1 MINKIEE
8 IDFKEIKRIS
18 PSQYYSMKNCAYKSL
33 LAEAFEKKPLLPVS
47 PNAYFGTV
55 LHRMLELITKGSI
68 TNEDEFNVEFDRQVK
83 IVEEELQNK
92 GFGFL
97 VPLKMKL
104 KNFGL
109 KKIQLK
115 KHLRSEPEQPV
126 NKINLKFHSEKW
138 FESKDN
144 LIGGKIDLIVE
155 NDRNYIEIID
165 FKTGA
170 VTQDYLDD
178 EGELISDVKAEY
190 KEQLKLYAYLYF
202 ENTNK
207 FPTSLSLIDL
217 AKKKISIEFSEEEC
231 KTTFDE
237 AKSLLVKTNSCIN
250 ENTFSAN
257 PTETNCRFCLYRPA
271 CVFYQKQLDTVPL
284 FNDVSGEIRDV
295 KKFNNGNVSVFLQN
309 GQLNFT
315 IKNLSSEE
323 YDELNNRRSRKISVY
338 NLRKEATDFIY
349 SVADTT
355 MIYE

>member
-1 MINKIEE
+1 MIKKIEE
-8 IDFKEIKRIS
+8 IVFKEIKRIS
-18 PSQYYSMKNCAYKSL
+18 PSQFYSMKNCAYKSL
-33 LAEAFEKKPLLPVS
+33 LAEAFDKNPLLPVS

-83 IVEEELQNK
+83 IVERELQNK

-104 KNFGL
+104 KNYGL
-109 KKIQLK
+109 KKSQLK
-115 KHLRSEPEQPV
+115 KHLRSEPEQPM
-126 NKINLKFHSEKW
+126 NKNNLKFYSEKW

-144 LIGGKIDLIVE
+144 LIGGKVDLIVE
-155 NDRNYIEIID
+155 NGNYVEIID

-178 EGELISDVKAEY
+178 EGETISDVKAEC

-202 ENTNK
+202 ENTNN
-207 FPTSLSLIDL
+207 FPTNLSLVDL
-217 AKKKISIEFSEEEC
+217 AKKKISVEFSEEEC

-237 AKSLLVKTNSCIN
+237 AKSLLGKTNRCVN
-250 ENTFSAN
+250 ENIFSAN
-257 PTETNCRFCLYRPA
+257 PTETNCKFCLYRPA
-271 CVFYQKQLDTVPL
+271 CVFYKKKLDTVL
-284 FNDVSGEIRDV
+284 SSNDVSGEIKKV
-295 KKFNNGNVSVFLQN
+295 KMFQNGNVSVFLQN
-309 GQLNFT
+309 GQLDLI
-315 IKNLSSEE
+315 IKNFSSEE
-323 YDELNNRRSRKISVY
+323 YDELNNRISRKISIY

-349 SVADTT
+349 SVSNTT

>member
-1 MINKIEE
+1 MINKIGD

-18 PSQYYSMKNCAYKSL
+18 PSQFYSMKNCAYKSL
-33 LAEAFEKKPLLPVS
+33 LAEAFEKKPLLPIS

-68 TNEDEFNVEFDRQVK
+68 KNEDEFNVEFDKQVK
-83 IVEEELQNK
+83 IVEDDLQNK

-109 KKIQLK
+109 RKIQLK
-115 KHLRSEPEQPV
+115 KHLRNEPERPM
-126 NKINLKFHSEKW
+126 NKTNLKFYSEKW
-138 FESKDN
+138 FESKDY

-155 NDRNYIEIID
+155 NGNYVEIID
-165 FKTGA
+165 FKTGT
-170 VTQDYLDD
+170 VTEDYLDD
-178 EGELISDVKAEY
+178 EGETTSDVKTEY

-202 ENTNK
+202 ENTNN
-207 FPTSLSLIDL
+207 FPTSLSLVDL
-217 AKKKISIEFSEEEC
+217 AKKKFSVEFSEEEC

-237 AKSLLVKTNSCIN
+237 AKSLLGKINSCVN
-250 ENTFSAN
+250 ENRFYAN
-257 PTETNCRFCLYRPA
+257 PTETNCKFCLYRPA
-271 CVFYQKQLDTVPL
+271 CVFYQVVLDKNFS
-284 FNDVSGEIRDV
+284 FNDVSGEIKDV
-295 KKFNNGNVSVFLQN
+295 KRFQNGNVSVFLQN
-309 GQLNFT
+309 GQLDLT
-315 IKNLSSEE
+315 IKNFSSEE
-323 YDELNNRRSRKISVY
+323 YDELNNRRNRKISIY

>member
-1 MINKIEE
+1 MINKIGD

-18 PSQYYSMKNCAYKSL
+18 PSQFYSMKNCAYKSL
-33 LAEAFEKKPLLPVS
+33 LAEAFEKKPLLPIS

-68 TNEDEFNVEFDRQVK
+68 KNEDEFNIEFDKQVK
-83 IVEEELQNK
+83 IVEDDLQNK

-97 VPLKMKL
+97 VPLKIKL

-109 KKIQLK
+109 RKIQLK
-115 KHLRSEPEQPV
+115 KHLRSEPEQPT
-126 NKINLKFHSEKW
+126 NKTNLKFYSEKW

-155 NDRNYIEIID
+155 NGNYVEIID

-178 EGELISDVKAEY
+178 EGETISDVKAEY

-202 ENTNK
+202 ENTNS
-207 FPTSLSLIDL
+207 FPTSLSLVDL
-217 AKKKISIEFSEEEC
+217 AKKKFSVEFSEEEC

-237 AKSLLVKTNSCIN
+237 AKSLLGTTNSCVN
-250 ENTFSAN
+250 ENIFSAN
-257 PTETNCRFCLYRPA
+257 PTEVNCKFCLYRPA
-271 CVFYQKQLDTVPL
+271 CVFYQKQLDTVL
-284 FNDVSGEIRDV
+284 SFNDVSGEIKDV
-295 KKFNNGNVSVFLQN
+295 KKFQNGNVSVFLQN
-309 GQLNFT
+309 GQLNLT
-315 IKNLSSEE
+315 IKNFSSEE
-323 YDELNNRRSRKISVY
+323 YDELNNRISRKISIY

>member
-1 MINKIEE
+1 MINKIGD
-8 IDFKEIKRIS
+8 INFKEIKRIS
-18 PSQYYSMKNCAYKSL
+18 PSQFYSMKNCAYKSL
-33 LAEAFEKKPLLPVS
+33 LAEAFEKKPLLPIS

-55 LHRMLELITKGSI
+55 LHIMLELITKGSI
-68 TNEDEFNVEFDRQVK
+68 TNEDEFNIEFDKQVK

-115 KHLRSEPEQPV
+115 KHLRSEPEKPT
-126 NKINLKFHSEKW
+126 NKSNLKFYSEKW

-155 NDRNYIEIID
+155 NGNYVEIID

-178 EGELISDVKAEY
+178 EGEIISDIKAEY

-202 ENTNK
+202 ENTNN
-207 FPTSLSLIDL
+207 FPAILSLVDL
-217 AKKKISIEFSEEEC
+217 AKKKFSVEFSEQEC

-237 AKSLLVKTNSCIN
+237 AKILLGKTNSCVKD
-250 ENTFSAN
+250 NTFSAN
-257 PTETNCRFCLYRPA
+257 PTETNCKFCLYRPA
-271 CVFYQKQLDTVPL
+271 CTFYEKQLETAL
-284 FNDVSGEIRDV
+284 SFNDVSGEIKDV
-295 KKFNNGNVSVFLQN
+295 KKFQNGNVSVFLQN
-309 GQLNFT
+309 GQLNLT
-315 IKNLSSEE
+315 IKNFSSEK
-323 YDELNNRRSRKISVY
+323 YDELNNRRNRKISIY